1 MGIIDQLRKEK
12 ENLEAKNTRLRGSLK
27 RQMEENGKLRA
38 TLNSAV
44 SLINVLVEREGEVR
58 IRVDDLR
65 HAGDI
70 EVWSSESPEDPSTKI
85 LVARRKGK

>member
-1 MGIIDQLRKEK
+1 MGIVDQLRKEK

-38 TLNSAV
+38 TLNGAI

-58 IRVDDLR
+58 VRIDDLR

-85 LVARRKGK
+85 LVARRKEK